1 MSWRVADVD
10 ELVDSLRRIT
20 EGGSV
25 VDPALVQELISV
37 HRRDDPL
44 AALSPREHEVLALM
58 AEGRSNAGIARSLSV
73 TEGTVE
79 KHVRSI
85 LIKLD
90 LREADEDH
98 RRVRAVIT
106 YLEAR

>member
-73 TEGTVE
+73 TEGT
-79 KHVRSI
+79 
-85 LIKLD
+85 
-90 LREADEDH
+90 ED
-98 RRVRAVIT
+98 RKSVV
-106 YLEAR
+106 